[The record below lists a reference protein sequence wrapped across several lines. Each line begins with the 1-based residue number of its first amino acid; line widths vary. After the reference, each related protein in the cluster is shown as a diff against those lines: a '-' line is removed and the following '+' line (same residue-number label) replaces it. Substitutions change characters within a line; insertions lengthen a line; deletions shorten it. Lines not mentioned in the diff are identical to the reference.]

1 MKQSLRKL
9 NGPCLVLPNDY
20 IYICFI
26 SNNKFNT
33 NEKLSCLELIPAY
46 FVKLTLIAQIASKVP
61 LLGCLL
67 IGFGGE
73 CAPKKWPRYSVSR
86 LFLFREYAF

>member
-26 SNNKFNT
+26 SNNKYNT
-33 NEKLSCLELIPAY
+33 NEQLSCIELVLRYVIS
-46 FVKLTLIAQIASKVP
+46 LTLV
-61 LLGCLL
+61 
-67 IGFGGE
+67 
-73 CAPKKWPRYSVSR
+73 
-86 LFLFREYAF
+86 FL